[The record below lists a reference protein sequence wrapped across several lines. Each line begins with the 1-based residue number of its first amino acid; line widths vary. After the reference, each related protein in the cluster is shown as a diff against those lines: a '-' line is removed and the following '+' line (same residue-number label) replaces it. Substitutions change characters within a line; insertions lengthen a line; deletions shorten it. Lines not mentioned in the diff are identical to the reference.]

1 MCAVHLAGQYRAKE
15 KSLQN
20 IDEKVRSLG
29 QAKQLDALA
38 DEVQR
43 VLRPFFEPTRIK
55 NALSG
60 VWLGHRLHPMLTD
73 VVTGALAGVTLLD
86 ILAPGNRA
94 AARRLLG
101 VGMLAAVPT
110 AAAGLNDWVDVYE
123 DGRRIGLVHATGNT
137 AALLFYWLSF
147 RRRRQGKG
155 PLLALTGLSI
165 LAASGYLG
173 GHLSYV
179 LGVGVD
185 HTAFQPRLEQWQDV
199 AASIDVP
206 EGTLVR
212 AAGGAFPLLLV
223 RLGGRPYALADRCSH
238 AGWGLADGKLD
249 GDCVICPTHGSI
261 FSVTDGAVRR
271 GPAASPQATYEVR
284 EVDGRIEVR
293 SY

>member
-1 MCAVHLAGQYRAKE
+1 LPDIGQ
-15 KSLQN
+15 
-20 IDEKVRSLG
+20 KVRSLG
-29 QAKQLDALA
+29 QAEQLDALA
-38 DEVQR
+38 DQVQR
-43 VLRPFFEPTRIK
+43 VLRPFFEPTPVK

-73 VVTGALAGVTLLD
+73 VATSALTGATLLD

-101 VGMLAAVPT
+101 VGMLAALPT
-110 AAAGLNDWVDVYE
+110 AAAGLNDWVDLYE
-123 DGRRIGLVHATGNT
+123 DGRRIGLVHASGNT
-137 AALLFYWLSF
+137 AALLCYWLSF
-147 RRRRQGKG
+147 RRRRRGKG
-155 PLLALTGLSI
+155 RLSALLGLTI
-165 LAASGYLG
+165 LVACGYLG

-212 AAGGAFPLLLV
+212 VPAGAFPLLLV
-223 RLGGRPYALADRCSH
+223 RLGGRLYALADRCSH
-238 AGWGLADGKLD
+238 AGWGLADGELE
-249 GDCVICPTHGSI
+249 GNRVICPAHGSI
-261 FSVTDGAVRR
+261 FSLTDGAVDR

-284 EVDGRIEVR
+284 EIDGRIEVR